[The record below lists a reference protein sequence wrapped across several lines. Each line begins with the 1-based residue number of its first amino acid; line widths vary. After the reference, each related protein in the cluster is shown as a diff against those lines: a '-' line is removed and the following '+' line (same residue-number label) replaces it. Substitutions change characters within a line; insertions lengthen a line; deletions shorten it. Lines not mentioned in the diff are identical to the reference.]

1 MANTAGMEQRSKY
14 QNELTKIG
22 DFSNEPNQRQGVSG
36 GTTALSTGTP
46 SAAQDPLIDTES
58 DDDVSSSC
66 CYKKWLLSTI
76 PLITPGCGWMTWFHI
91 MYFLIVQTNKY
102 ITN

>member
-14 QNELTKIG
+14 QNELSKKKRIG

-36 GTTALSTGTP
+36 GTTPLSTGTP

-58 DDDVSSSC
+58 DDDISSSVGAATKNGSC
-66 CYKKWLLSTI
+66 RQY
-76 PLITPGCGWMTWFHI
+76 H
-91 MYFLIVQTNKY
+91 
-102 ITN
+102 